1 MLKVLIVEDDFMVAD
16 CLEEILLAAGF
27 QVCGITGN
35 VTEAIFLGKRDT
47 PDLAIIDFRLMDDE
61 YGTKVGEALCE
72 STDVTVLYVSGNP
85 DDPRLCDA
93 KGTACIAKPYSASS
107 IVAAL
112 NVVSQGR
119 SRGLAPADLPEGFR
133 LLNT

>member
-35 VTEAIFLGKRDT
+35 VTEAIFLGKRDS
-47 PDLAIIDFRLMDDE
+47 PDFAIIDFRLMDGE
-61 YGTKVGEALCE
+61 YGTKVGAALCE
-72 STDVTVLYVSGNP
+72 TTDVAVLYVSGNP
-85 DDPRLCDA
+85 DDPRLREA
-93 KGTACIAKPYSASS
+93 KGAACIAKPYSATS

-112 NVVSQGR
+112 NVVSQRR
-119 SRGLAPADLPEGFR
+119 SRGVASAELPEGFH
-133 LLNT
+133 LLEP